1 MGVAR
6 ASDPIDPLP
15 RVPAIDQYAGQ
26 WVAVKDG
33 RVVAFAHR
41 ARDLVVLVRAMGD
54 DGADA
59 TVEFVAGLS
68 DSFRVGLG

>member
-1 MGVAR
+1 MAR
-6 ASDPIDPLP
+6 ECDPIEPLP
-15 RVPAIDQYAGQ
+15 RVAAIDQYTGQ

-33 RVVAFAHR
+33 RVVASAIR
-41 ARDLVVLVRAMGD
+41 SRDLVALVRAMGE

>member
-1 MGVAR
+1 M
-6 ASDPIDPLP
+6 ASGREPIEPLP

-33 RVVAFAHR
+33 RVVACAVR
-41 ARDLVVLVRAMGD
+41 PRDLVVLVRSMGEE
-54 DGADA
+54 GADA